1 MLKKIKHCKLL
12 LFSYVL
18 KKPKPIYHIH
28 IRKTGGSTINFAF
41 LSNGEH
47 KNTEAFYE
55 ELANKDNHKITI
67 RNKTF
72 VGWNRDIINKGN
84 YSYAFSHFPLHEL
97 NLKKHIYTITC
108 FRDPLKRVVSHY
120 KMLMYFKENNISHS
134 CMKTEGKWLGDN
146 FDDFLNNLP
155 KHHLLNQ
162 LYMFSKNYEIDE
174 AVINIKTV
182 NKVLLTENLERD
194 LKDLERT
201 TNWKLPI
208 SNQKKYDYNIEIT
221 DKQINKLKEML
232 SPEYEMLKQ
241 ILNNN

>member
-1 MLKKIKHCKLL
+1 MLKKIKHFKLL

-28 IRKTGGSTINFAF
+28 IRKTGGTTINFAF

-55 ELANKDNHKITI
+55 ELANKDNHKIT
-67 RNKTF
+67 RRKKTF
-72 VGWNRDIINKGN
+72 VGWNKNIINEGD
-84 YSYAFSHFPLHEL
+84 YSYAFSHLPLHEL
-97 NLKKHIYTITC
+97 NLKKNIFTITC
-108 FRDPLKRVVSHY
+108 FRDPLRRVISHY
-120 KMLMYFKENNISHS
+120 KMLLYFKENNINHS
-134 CMKTEGKWLGDN
+134 CMKTEGKWLGNN
-146 FDDFLNNLP
+146 FDDFLINLP

-162 LYMFSKNYEIDE
+162 LYMFSKNYKIDE
-174 AVINIKTV
+174 AIKNVKRV
-182 NKVLLTENLERD
+182 NKVLLTENLEND

-201 TNWKLPI
+201 INWRLPI
-208 SNQKKYDYNIEIT
+208 STQKKYDYNIEIT

-241 ILNNN
+241 ILNK